1 MEAYPSVLLENRHF
15 RLTVGGDAIVESLV
29 CKETGEEL
37 AAKGQ
42 NIALCSVTQN
52 RPFHNEVKLA
62 HPNKRTTYQAN
73 RIRMEGDRLIV
84 GFEIIPYEAVVR
96 FAVTDAYI
104 AFSLDD
110 FLVPYEIYGGLNMT
124 LPPVEE
130 FRILQ
135 LPIKNRAHFGEWLNV
150 SWDESCA
157 VNVLSTSPYAAIDSE
172 RRVDYRILYADALR
186 EVKLRGTGAA
196 LIVSPTDTYLN
207 CVDLLEKDFD
217 LPHGVE
223 SRRSPFI
230 NASIYWASNVTPENV
245 DEHIAYAKKG
255 GFRLMLLYYTCFFKE
270 RGGYGLCGDYDY
282 RDEYPN
288 GAADVEK
295 LLCHIRD
302 NGIKPGLH
310 FLQTHIGMESRY
322 VTPEADC
329 RLHLKSHFTLTGPLG
344 TEDADEIYVMENP
357 EGAEMA
363 DRARILKFG
372 TELIS
377 YEGYT
382 TDFPYRFTGCRRGDH
397 GTTVKT
403 HPTGEI
409 GGVLDVSEFGATS
422 VYLDQH
428 SDLQDEVA
436 EKIARAF
443 DTGFRFVYF
452 DGSEGTNAP
461 FGFHVPHAQYRVYKK
476 LANPP
481 IFCEGAAKA
490 HFSWHFLSGG
500 NAFDIFAPEI
510 FKEKIAEFPAEE
522 APRMREDFTRL
533 NFGWWAFWDKRT
545 QADMYEYGTSRAAAW
560 DCPVTIQTN
569 IPAFRSHPR
578 TGDIL
583 EVMHRWEDV
592 RAKNWLTDE
601 QKEMLR
607 DLATEHTLLMNEE
620 REYELVPYRQIETG
634 SSSLRA
640 FVFSRHGESW
650 AVYWHA
656 DGEGSLVLSYTDAL
670 FEVRDELYTP
680 PIALTV
686 EKERFVLPLS
696 NRRYIRTSLPMET
709 LIAML
714 QKSELRD

>member
-1 MEAYPSVLLENRHF
+1 MEAYPSVILENSRF
-15 RLTVGGDAIVESLV
+15 RLTISGNAIVESLV
-29 CKETGEEL
+29 SKETGEKLTEPN
-37 AAKGQ
+37 Q
-42 NIALCSVTQN
+42 NIAFCSVTQN

-73 RIRMEGDRLIV
+73 RIRMEEDRLIV

-96 FAVTDAYI
+96 FAITDAYI
-104 AFSLDD
+104 AFTLDD
-110 FLVPYEIYGGLNMT
+110 FIVPYKKYGGLNMT

-150 SWDESCA
+150 SWDDRCA

-196 LIVSPTDTYLN
+196 LIVSATKDYLD

-223 SRRSPFI
+223 SRRNPFI
-230 NASIYWASNVTPENV
+230 NASIYWAPDVTPENV

-270 RGGYGLCGDYDY
+270 HGGYALCGNYEY

-295 LLCHIRD
+295 LLCHLRD
-302 NGIKPGLH
+302 NGIKAGLH
-310 FLQTHIGMESRY
+310 FLQTHIGMESCY
-322 VTPEADC
+322 VTPEADF
-329 RLHLKSHFTLTGPLG
+329 RLHLKTHFTLAKPLG
-344 TEDADEIYVMENP
+344 TEDTDEVFVMENP
-357 EGAEMA
+357 ENAEMA

-382 TDFPYRFTGCRRGDH
+382 TQPPYRFTGCKRGNH
-397 GTTVKT
+397 ATTVKS

-436 EKIARAF
+436 AKIAQAF
-443 DTGFRFVYF
+443 DAGFRFVYF

-461 FGFHVPHAQYRVYKK
+461 FGFHVPNAQYRVYKR
-476 LANPP
+476 LSNPP
-481 IFCEGAAKA
+481 LFCEGAAKA

-500 NAFDIFAPEI
+500 NAFDVFVPEI

-533 NFGWWAFWDKRT
+533 NFGWWGFWDKRT
-545 QADMYEYGTSRAAAW
+545 QADIYEYGTSRAAAW
-560 DCPVTIQTN
+560 DCPVTIQSN
-569 IPAFRSHPR
+569 LPAFRSHPR

-583 EVMHRWEDV
+583 EVMRRWEDV
-592 RAKNWLTDE
+592 RAKGWLTDKH
-601 QKEMLR
+601 KEMLR
-607 DLATEHTLLMNEE
+607 DLATEHTLLINEE
-620 REYELVPYRQIETG
+620 QAYELVSYRQIETADNKF
-634 SSSLRA
+634 RT

-650 AVYWHA
+650 AVYWHT
-656 DGEGSLVLSYTDAL
+656 DGEGKLVLPYTDAL
-670 FEVRDELYTP
+670 FEVRDELYKP
-680 PIALTV
+680 PVALVV
-686 EKERFVLPLS
+686 EKEHLILPLD

-709 LIAML
+709 LITML
-714 QKSELRD
+714 QQGTIRE

>member
-15 RLTVGGDAIVESLV
+15 RLTVGGDAIVESLI
-29 CKETGEEL
+29 CKDTGEEL
-37 AAKGQ
+37 AASGQ

-73 RIRMEGDRLIV
+73 RIRLEEDRLIV

-96 FAVTDAYI
+96 FVITDAYI
-104 AFSLDD
+104 AFTLDD
-110 FLVPYEIYGGLNMT
+110 FLVPYEKYGGLNMT

-135 LPIKNRAHFGEWLNV
+135 LPIQNRTHFGEWLNV
-150 SWDESCA
+150 SWDASCA
-157 VNVLSTSPYAAIDSE
+157 VNVLATSPYAAIDSE
-172 RRVDYRILYADALR
+172 RRVDSRILYADALR
-186 EVKLRGTGAA
+186 EVRLRGTGAA
-196 LIVSPTDTYLN
+196 LIVSPTDIYLD
-207 CVDLLEKDFD
+207 CVDLLEKDFG
-217 LPHGVE
+217 LPRGVE

-255 GFRLMLLYYTCFFKE
+255 GFRLMLFYYTCFFKE

-295 LLCHIRD
+295 LLRHIRD
-302 NGIKPGLH
+302 NGITPGLH

-322 VTPEADC
+322 VTPEADY
-329 RLHLKSHFTLTGPLG
+329 RLHLKTHFTLTKPLG
-344 TEDADEIYVMENP
+344 TEDTDEVFVMENP

-377 YEGYT
+377 YTGYT
-382 TDFPYRFTGCRRGDH
+382 TEFPYRFTGCRRGDH
-397 GTTVKT
+397 GTTVKA
-403 HPTGEI
+403 HPAGEI

-422 VYLDQH
+422 AYLDQH

-461 FGFHVPHAQYRVYKK
+461 FGFHVPNAQYRVYKR
-476 LANPP
+476 LADPP
-481 IFCEGAAKA
+481 LFCEGAAKA

-500 NAFDIFAPEI
+500 NAFDVFAPEI

-583 EVMHRWEDV
+583 EVMRRWEDV
-592 RAKNWLTDE
+592 RAKGWLTDE
-601 QKEMLR
+601 HKEMLR
-607 DLATEHTLLMNEE
+607 DLATEHTLLVNEE
-620 REYELVPYRQIETG
+620 GEYELVPYHQIETG
-634 SSSLRA
+634 CHLRA

-650 AVYWHA
+650 AVYWHT
-656 DGEGSLVLSYTDAL
+656 EGSGSLILPCTDAL
-670 FEVRDELYTP
+670 FEVRDELYQSP
-680 PIALTV
+680 VAPMV
-686 EKERFVLPLS
+686 EKEHFVLPLS
-696 NRRYIRTSLPMET
+696 NRRYIRTNLPMET
-709 LIAML
+709 LITML
-714 QKSELRD
+714 QKGEIRE